1 MQPTLYKKQPEVGSL
16 QPLEIILLFCKDTN
30 KRRKQMNKKLAI
42 NLKKIRKDYNLSQE
56 QLAEELKVSRQA
68 ISKWESGNTY
78 PEMEKIL
85 QICNKFNLD
94 INDLLNNNISEVK
107 SEQESKKNINKYI
120 DDFLNFITKTYNMFI
135 NFNNKTKLKCL
146 IEQGII
152 ITFLLILFTITG
164 NILGGIFSNIISFLP
179 EQAHYI
185 LTNIGDAI
193 FSGISI
199 IFGIII
205 WLHIFKTRYI
215 DYYEIA
221 TENTEE
227 ETIKETKTDTPT
239 NTTNQ
244 SKIEET
250 QKKAKII
257 LRDPKHS
264 EYKFINGLLKSFVNL
279 FKIGAFIA
287 LLFIAFI
294 LVGLVVGVVL
304 SFLITKTGFFFL
316 GLLIALLGTIVI
328 TIIIVLILLNFIFN
342 RQNKKKIMIWSL
354 IISVIFI
361 GIGSGLM
368 FIGSLDFEL
377 NDGKELMITQSMET
391 DMYDNLVINNLINN
405 KVEYIES
412 NNKNIKIE
420 YLLNKHSTAS
430 YEIYDNSKYKELYI
444 HSKNIEVFKMMK
456 ESINYINNKKLLSQ
470 NNQLSEIKIYTTKEN
485 IDKLKANN
493 AEWNDN
499 SNNISNYQA
508 EIQNLNNKI
517 AEYQATINVLNYELD
532 TYRSQNN

>member
-1 MQPTLYKKQPEVGSL
+1 
-16 QPLEIILLFCKDTN
+16 
-30 KRRKQMNKKLAI
+30 
-42 NLKKIRKDYNLSQE
+42 
-56 QLAEELKVSRQA
+56 
-68 ISKWESGNTY
+68 
-78 PEMEKIL
+78 
-85 QICNKFNLD
+85 
-94 INDLLNNNISEVK
+94 
-107 SEQESKKNINKYI
+107 
-120 DDFLNFITKTYNMFI
+120 
-135 NFNNKTKLKCL
+135 
-146 IEQGII
+146 
-152 ITFLLILFTITG
+152 
-164 NILGGIFSNIISFLP
+164 
-179 EQAHYI
+179 
-185 LTNIGDAI
+185 
-193 FSGISI
+193 
-199 IFGIII
+199 
-205 WLHIFKTRYI
+205 
-215 DYYEIA
+215 
-221 TENTEE
+221 
-227 ETIKETKTDTPT
+227 
-239 NTTNQ
+239 
-244 SKIEET
+244 
-250 QKKAKII
+250 
-257 LRDPKHS
+257 
-264 EYKFINGLLKSFVNL
+264 
-279 FKIGAFIA
+279 
-287 LLFIAFI
+287 
-294 LVGLVVGVVL
+294 
-304 SFLITKTGFFFL
+304 
-316 GLLIALLGTIVI
+316 
-328 TIIIVLILLNFIFN
+328 
-342 RQNKKKIMIWSL
+342 MIWSL

-485 IDKLKANN
+485 IDTLKANN

>member
-1 MQPTLYKKQPEVGSL
+1 
-16 QPLEIILLFCKDTN
+16 
-30 KRRKQMNKKLAI
+30 MNTKLAE
-42 NLKKIRKDYNLSQE
+42 NLKKIRKENNLSQE

-94 INDLLNNNISEVK
+94 INDLLNNNINEIK
-107 SEQESKKNINKYI
+107 SEQESKKNLNKYI

-135 NFNNKTKLKCL
+135 NFNNKTKLKCI

-152 ITFLLILFTITG
+152 ITLLLILFTITG
-164 NILGGIFSNIISFLP
+164 NILGGIFSNIISFIP
-179 EQAHYI
+179 AQAHYT

-193 FSGISI
+193 FSIITI

-221 TENTEE
+221 TEKTEE
-227 ETIKETKTDTPT
+227 ETITETKI
-239 NTTNQ
+239 NNTNQ
-244 SKIEET
+244 PKLEEK
-250 QKKAKII
+250 QKNEKII

-279 FKIGAFIA
+279 FKIGAIIT

-294 LVGLVVGVVL
+294 LVGLVVGIVS

-328 TIIIVLILLNFIFN
+328 TVIIGFILLNFIFN
-342 RQNKKKIMIWSL
+342 RHNQKKIMIWSL

-377 NDGKELMITQSMET
+377 TDGKELMITQSIET

-420 YLLNKHSTAS
+420 YLLNKYSTAS
-430 YEIYDNSKYKELYI
+430 YEVYDNSKYKELYI
-444 HSKNIEVFKMMK
+444 HSTNIEVFKMMK
-456 ESINYINNKKLLSQ
+456 ESINYLNNKKLLSQ
-470 NNQLSEIKIYTTKEN
+470 NNQLSEIRIYTTKEN
-485 IDKLKANN
+485 IDKLKANII
-493 AEWNDN
+493 ASNDN
-499 SNNISNYQA
+499 LDNISNYQT

-517 AEYQATINVLNYELD
+517 FEYEATINELNYELD
-532 TYRSQNN
+532 TYRNQSN

>member
-1 MQPTLYKKQPEVGSL
+1 
-16 QPLEIILLFCKDTN
+16 
-30 KRRKQMNKKLAI
+30 MNTKLAE
-42 NLKKIRKDYNLSQE
+42 NLRKIRKEHNLSQE